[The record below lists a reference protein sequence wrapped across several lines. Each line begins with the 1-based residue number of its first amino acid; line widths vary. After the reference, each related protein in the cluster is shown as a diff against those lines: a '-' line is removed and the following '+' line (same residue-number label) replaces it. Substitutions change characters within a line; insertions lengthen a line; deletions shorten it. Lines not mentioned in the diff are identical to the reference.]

1 MIEVGERSGRWRSI
15 LVAMLLLTSV
25 AEFTVRGPIRLAH
38 SLDWDDFLSPY
49 MQAQAWAQGK
59 DPYSPKSLTDLW
71 PADNTRPSWL
81 DSEAAMGKLEMKR
94 GVPTPYPI
102 SSLVVLS
109 PFSLLSW
116 SVAVRLW
123 AIIIAAAVVLSP
135 CALLSIC
142 GCSLFDLRSQL
153 FLAAYFALA
162 PLHTGLGTANPAMLA
177 VSLMVAT
184 VWAARS
190 GRGKAAGV
198 LLAIAVCLK
207 PTVAG
212 GLLLYY
218 VMSRRWKIASV
229 ACGVGAIISFIAV
242 SRLVLAGVPWLPSY
256 FENTRRIFAPGSL
269 ADFTLAGPVRFNMI
283 NAQVLFYS
291 LLGNVSL
298 AAWLAR
304 LLAAGL
310 LGWWV
315 WLSFRRQ
322 AHSELLLI
330 SAISVVS
337 LIAIYHRFYD
347 AALLIWPLAWSLLL
361 VRRRSTLVV
370 TSVAIAPFLIPGQ
383 TLLSELARKG
393 RIPEVII
400 NGWWWNTIVM
410 PHEIWA
416 LIFLAVFLLYSAT
429 REWEGNPL
437 PPSPVS
443 PAVRQRSALA
453 AR

>member
-1 MIEVGERSGRWRSI
+1 
-15 LVAMLLLTSV
+15 
-25 AEFTVRGPIRLAH
+25 
-38 SLDWDDFLSPY
+38 
-49 MQAQAWAQGK
+49 
-59 DPYSPKSLTDLW
+59 
-71 PADNTRPSWL
+71 
-81 DSEAAMGKLEMKR
+81 
-94 GVPTPYPI
+94 
-102 SSLVVLS
+102 
-109 PFSLLSW
+109 
-116 SVAVRLW
+116 
-123 AIIIAAAVVLSP
+123 
-135 CALLSIC
+135 
-142 GCSLFDLRSQL
+142 
-153 FLAAYFALA
+153 
-162 PLHTGLGTANPAMLA
+162 
-177 VSLMVAT
+177 
-184 VWAARS
+184 
-190 GRGKAAGV
+190 
-198 LLAIAVCLK
+198 
-207 PTVAG
+207 
-212 GLLLYY
+212 
-218 VMSRRWKIASV
+218 
-229 ACGVGAIISFIAV
+229 
-242 SRLVLAGVPWLPSY
+242 VLAGVPWLPSY